1 MGYPGSGKGFS
12 LNVSIRSMS
21 LLLQL
26 QFPEIVV
33 RPTVGEIDDDARCCD
48 QFGGAQ
54 TIQKDLTLQISFSN
68 VSKRESKR
76 MFHEECPRW
85 LHQRSDLLHQGK

>member
-33 RPTVGEIDDDARCCD
+33 CPAVGQVDDRAR
-48 QFGGAQ
+48 GADLDSGLE
-54 TIQKDLTLQISFSN
+54 TIQENLTLQISFSD
-68 VSKRESKR
+68 VSKRESKG
-76 MFHEECPRW
+76 MFHKECSRW
-85 LHQRSDLLHQGK
+85 FH